1 MFNKIC
7 DMKTTKSLMTF
18 LLAGIFA
25 ISLNS
30 CTKFEAGGLISATD
44 KNLQKGWTLSKYLRN
59 GTDETSLL
67 LIKNYQETYAD
78 NGSYSRSYVDKKGE
92 SKSEKGTWKFDKGLK
107 KLNISGVASMEISV
121 KAGTVSSSYYN
132 IVKLENAEF
141 WYYFTNGADKHEFH
155 LIKK

>member
-1 MFNKIC
+1 MNKLRILIP
-7 DMKTTKSLMTF
+7 SLFT
-18 LLAGIFA
+18 GIFLFFF
-25 ISLNS
+25 SS
-30 CTKFEAGGLISATD
+30 CTKFDEGGLISATD

-92 SKSEKGTWKFDKGLK
+92 SKSEKGTWKFDKSLK
-107 KLNISGVASMEISV
+107 KINISGVSSMEISV

-132 IVKLENAEF
+132 IVKLDNAEY
-141 WYYFTNGADKHEFH
+141 WYYFINGADKHEFR
-155 LIKK
+155 LVKK